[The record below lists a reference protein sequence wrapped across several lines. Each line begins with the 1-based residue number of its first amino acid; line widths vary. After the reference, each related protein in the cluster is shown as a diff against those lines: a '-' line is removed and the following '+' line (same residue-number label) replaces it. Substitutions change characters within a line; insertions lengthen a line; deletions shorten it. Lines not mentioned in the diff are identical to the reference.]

1 MEKVEAFDNP
11 IKRESIGE
19 MISVVDDIAL
29 VYGLKEAKF
38 GEKNFIMI
46 SSTMLPQINAAA
58 LYLKQSRP
66 FFRIG
71 LCVVSFGGILS
82 LSQVI
87 FEFFALTG
95 NDLVRFELW
104 RLFTHFIIETNI
116 FIFILLIW
124 NLHQV
129 ASLIEPNWGI
139 FETIK
144 YLGIVQIGSSFLIAV
159 IALLTFVITVNDT
172 FFFRTYIFGLPAA
185 SSAVCVAMKQFLPDS
200 ILLTTPIG
208 RVKNTHLPFCI
219 IVAASLLIGFNLLR
233 WVSLL
238 QILFGVQI
246 SWIYLRFLQP
256 HDDGEPKGILANIL
270 LGQLP
275 YPMQGH
281 SLKADLFPSK
291 LQPLMRVLSSTVYT
305 CLIQVRLC
313 KPLARHIDLMKLDS
327 VNVVLPSLQTK
338 DTERRRQKALRDLTE
353 RLNRVQQAET
363 RSWPEMEDIEPS
375 VIIQDTSAV
384 QQQHESKSQDS
395 VFLTEEING
404 DKVKEK
410 ADV

>member
-1 MEKVEAFDNP
+1 
-11 IKRESIGE
+11 

-38 GEKNFIMI
+38 GEKVFFASSVEGIALDENFIMI

-256 HDDGEPKGILANIL
+256 HDDGEPKGDSSEHFAW
-270 LGQLP
+270 
-275 YPMQGH
+275 
-281 SLKADLFPSK
+281 ATLFPSK

-384 QQQHESKSQDS
+384 QQQHESQSQDS

-410 ADV
+410 ADIISILFKLKDS